1 MIILKQTEKEKIISH
16 AKSCLPEEACGL
28 IGGDTDANGNKTI
41 KAVYPLTNVDHSSKH
56 FSMDPR
62 EQIAAIRD
70 MRQRGIS
77 PLGNYHSHPE
87 TPSRPSEEDKRLAYD
102 STASYL
108 ILSLAEE
115 TPILK
120 SFRIVQTA
128 ATEQELI
135 IKEDKSP
142 CQKK

>member
-1 MIILKQTEKEKIISH
+1 M
-16 AKSCLPEEACGL
+16 PEEACGL

-87 TPSRPSEEDKRLAYD
+87 TPSRPSEEDKRLAFD

-108 ILSLAEE
+108 ILSLAGK
-115 TPILK
+115 TPVLK
-120 SFRIVQTA
+120 AFRIAQKA
-128 ATEQELI
+128 AAEEELI
-135 IKEDKSP
+135 ITEDESP
-142 CQKK
+142 CRKK

>member
-1 MIILKQTEKEKIISH
+1 MITLKQSDKEKIISH
-16 AKSCLPEEACGL
+16 AERCLPEEACGL

-41 KAVYPLTNVDHSSKH
+41 KAVYPLTNVDHSREH

-62 EQIAAIRD
+62 EQLAAIRD
-70 MRQRGIS
+70 MRQCGIA

-108 ILSLAEE
+108 ILSLAGK
-115 TPILK
+115 TPVLK
-120 SFRIVQTA
+120 AFRIAQKA
-128 ATEQELI
+128 AAEEELI
-135 IKEDKSP
+135 ITEDESP
-142 CQKK
+142 CRKK

>member
-1 MIILKQTEKEKIISH
+1 M
-16 AKSCLPEEACGL
+16 PEEACGL
-28 IGGDTDANGNKTI
+28 IGGDTDENGNKTI
-41 KAVYPLTNVDHSSKH
+41 KAVYPLTNVDHSSEH

-62 EQIAAIRD
+62 EQLAAIRD
-70 MRQRGIS
+70 MRQRGIT

-108 ILSLAEE
+108 ILSLAGEM
-115 TPILK
+115 PILK
-120 SFRIVQTA
+120 AFRIVQTA
-128 ATEQELI
+128 ATVEELI
-135 IKEDKSP
+135 ITEDKSP